1 MSKFDNI
8 LTCSRYL
15 ITVSSDQT
23 TRVHA
28 PWKQSKQD
36 GLKWHEVARPQV
48 HGHDLTCVTA
58 LPGHR
63 FASGADEKIV
73 RVFESTKM
81 FLRNLASITGRASI
95 SSVTLRCTY
104 ACPLLYADM
113 LVK

>member
-1 MSKFDNI
+1 M
-8 LTCSRYL
+8 
-15 ITVSSDQT
+15 SSDQT

-28 PWKQSKQD
+28 PWKQSKGD

-73 RVFESTKM
+73 RVRVE
-81 FLRNLASITGRASI
+81 
-95 SSVTLRCTY
+95 
-104 ACPLLYADM
+104 ADM
-113 LVK
+113 RPEDVAGLVLDSIY

>member
-1 MSKFDNI
+1 M
-8 LTCSRYL
+8 
-15 ITVSSDQT
+15 SSDQT

-28 PWKQSKQD
+28 PWRQSKE
-36 GLKWHEVARPQV
+36 GGGVKWHEVARPQV

-81 FLRNLASITGRASI
+81 FLRNLASITGA
-95 SSVTLRCTY
+95 TY
-104 ACPLLYADM
+104 FLDPDLLVNH
-113 LVK
+113 LGNS